1 MNYQKYQHIEKI
13 GSGEVEGIL
22 TGTCYLFYKIDG
34 TNSTIWLQD
43 DGTLGFGSR
52 NRQLTANKE
61 GDNQGFVQALTLDE
75 KYKDTLHDI
84 TSILKNNP
92 HWTLYGEW
100 LVPVNIRNYKDDAW
114 RNFYLFDIYDNKEN
128 KYINYDQYSKLIDKK
143 YPNIKYIPL
152 LAKLENPTEED
163 IKNLL
168 SKTGEFLI
176 IDGLG
181 EGIVIKNYDYVNK
194 YGRITWAKMLTEDFL
209 TKKKGLRQGKTIAA
223 QEGNS
228 TEYEIVKLLTVEHIV
243 KEKIKVM
250 ERRNSPTFEMNMI
263 AELLNRVFNEF
274 WRDNWEII
282 LKKFHNPTINFK
294 ILKTLCDNKVKEVL
308 GI

>member
-1 MNYQKYQHIEKI
+1 MNYKAYQHIEKI

-22 TGTCYLFYKIDG
+22 NGTCYLFYKIDG
-34 TNSTIWLQD
+34 TNSCIWLKD

-52 NRQLTANKE
+52 KRELTADKD
-61 GDNQGFVQALTLDE
+61 GDNQGFMTAITTNEAYAATFADIKAFLT
-75 KYKDTLHDI
+75 
-84 TSILKNNP
+84 NNP
-92 HWTLYGEW
+92 NWILYGEW
-100 LVPVNIRNYKDDAW
+100 LIPVNIKNYKDDAW
-114 RNFYLFDIYDNKEN
+114 RNFYVFDIYDTVTE
-128 KYINYDQYSKLIDKK
+128 KYLDFDRYSKLLDKK

-163 IKNLL
+163 IKALL
-168 SKTGEFLI
+168 PRTGEFLI
-176 IDGLG
+176 SEGLG

-209 TKKKGLRQGKTIAA
+209 SKKKGLREGKKIAA
-223 QEGNS
+223 EEGNS
-228 TEYEIVKLLTVEHIV
+228 TEYEIVKLLTVDHIL
-243 KEKIKVM
+243 KEKYKVM
-250 ERRNSPTFEMNMI
+250 ERRNSPTFEMNMV
-263 AELLNRVFNEF
+263 AELLNRVFDEF

-294 ILKTLCDNKVKEVL
+294 TLKALCNNKVKESL